1 MSAGIQADQ
10 IEGKGHEKKSYGG
23 VDADKSSSSIMDR
36 IEPPKFRK
44 AVYLSALIAAI
55 GGFVCGYDTGA
66 ISGILAMPTFQTH
79 FFTEENLNYLQGL
92 LLALFLM
99 TAAIGSFLFGFLCDR
114 FSRKYTIVGSAFVFT
129 VGILLE
135 IIGANFGVL
144 LAGRLIAGFG
154 SGLMGSS
161 IPLYHSEIAPPD
173 IRGRLISL
181 FTLMSSFGQVVG
193 YFVTFGTSY
202 VTSDW
207 SWRGPW
213 LLHIIVCVIVGITVT
228 FLPFSPRWLI
238 DKGRHEEAKAVL
250 SELHQVPT
258 DHPIV
263 LNEYNDISS
272 EIEFERSQGD
282 RTYIE
287 LFQGHNL
294 KRTLIS
300 FFISIGTSFTGSVA
314 IWYYAPQ
321 IIQNTG
327 MGDASVSIATTGGT
341 GVFSF
346 LASFVSLQFCI
357 DQVGRRALF
366 LIGAAIMAISMFV
379 VGAMFQA
386 YAIVDSESF
395 AVTISNANA
404 RNTIIAFLYI
414 SVGTF
419 AFSWGSVSYVYPAE
433 IFNMRTRAKGL
444 ALTYGLNWSFSIL
457 ITYCV
462 PLFIAQTT
470 SGVYFFFGACC
481 CICFVGCCFIPE
493 TKGKTLEQMEYVFG
507 AK

>member
-1 MSAGIQADQ
+1 MISNINADQ
-10 IEGKGHEKKSYGG
+10 LENGVADKKNYGG
-23 VDADKSSSSIMDR
+23 ISSDKNSESLNETIT
-36 IEPPKFRK
+36 PPPFRK
-44 AVYLSALIAAI
+44 AVYISALVAAI

-66 ISGILAMPTFQTH
+66 ISGILAMPTFQAH
-79 FFTEENLNYLQGL
+79 FFTKENIVYLQGL

-99 TAAIGSFLFGFLCDR
+99 TAALGSFLSGFFCDR
-114 FSRKYTIVGSAFVFT
+114 FSRKYAIVGSAVVFT

-135 IIGANFGVL
+135 IIGTNFGVL
-144 LAGRLIAGFG
+144 LAGRLIGGFG
-154 SGLMGSS
+154 SGLMGSA

-173 IRGRLISL
+173 IRGRLISF

-202 VTSDW
+202 VASDW

-213 LLHIIVCVIVGITVT
+213 LLHIIICIIVGITVT
-228 FLPFSPRWLI
+228 FLPYSPRWLI
-238 DKGRHEEAKAVL
+238 DKGRNEEAKAVL
-250 SELHQVPT
+250 SELHQVPVT
-258 DHPIV
+258 HSIV
-263 LNEYNDISS
+263 VNEYNDIFN
-272 EIEFERSQGD
+272 EIEFERSLGN

-294 KRTLIS
+294 KRTLIA
-300 FFISIGTSFTGSVA
+300 FFISISTSFTGSVA

-327 MGDASVSIATTGGT
+327 LSDASASIATTGGT
-341 GVFSF
+341 GIFSF
-346 LASFVSLQFCI
+346 FCSFISLAFCI
-357 DQVGRRALF
+357 DQMGRKALF
-366 LIGAAIMAISMFV
+366 LIGAAIMCISMFV

-386 YAIVDSESF
+386 YAIVDVESS
-395 AVTISNANA
+395 AVTIVNVNA
-404 RNTIIAFLYI
+404 RNTIITFLYI
-414 SVGTF
+414 FVGTF

-444 ALTYGLNWSFSIL
+444 ALTYGLNWGFSIL

-462 PLFIAQTT
+462 PLFIAHTV

-481 CICFVGCCFIPE
+481 CICFIGCCFIPE
-493 TKGKTLEQMEYVFG
+493 TKGRTLEEMEYVFG